1 MKDAMTRDSRLQT
14 GSMMLL
20 VFVAALALRIPVAM
34 WLPEQVIWP
43 DGARYERVALNL
55 LEGSGFGDMVDNRRS
70 VPTQPLLIAGVYS
83 VFGKSYLALRLVSA
97 VIGAISCVVGFLLAR
112 SLFGATVGVLAGL
125 TVAVYPHLVYLN
137 ALFEFPQTLGILF
150 MTTFLWLLYRFY
162 EQRKLST
169 LFMGSVMLGA
179 TVLTLPTLLLFV
191 PVFVLL
197 ALKRD
202 ADWRRNLSYVAVA
215 AMGVVIT
222 VGAWAWRNYAAYDHV
237 ILVNAASGVN
247 FWAANNEA
255 YARWGKEGSVPMCT
269 GPHGVTSYC
278 LEHRQI
284 RQELLARNLTDTEY
298 ALAEERA
305 AWEHGLRFVR
315 ESPGRFIELSFT
327 RFLRLWSPW
336 PDAVH
341 TGPAR
346 GGSQR
351 NAISAIAYIPLAL
364 LALAGLI
371 LSART
376 HARKLIPLYLLVAVF
391 VAPFAVFLP
400 TMRYRFPIDFLLA
413 IFAAIPLAHLWRLAV
428 NARLR
433 RTTNAKTIE
442 LA

>member
-1 MKDAMTRDSRLQT
+1 MSGASRRKT
-14 GSMMLL
+14 GTMMLL

-55 LEGSGFGDMVDNRRS
+55 LDGKGFGGMVENRRS

-83 VFGKSYLALRLVSA
+83 VFGKSYLALRVVSA
-97 VIGAISCVVGFLLAR
+97 LIGAISCVVGFLLAR

-125 TVAVYPHLVYLN
+125 TVAAYPHLVYLN
-137 ALFEFPQTLGILF
+137 ALFEYPQTLGILF
-150 MTTFLWLLYRFY
+150 MTTFLLLLYRFN
-162 EQRKLST
+162 EHRKLST
-169 LFMGSVMLGA
+169 LFMASVLLGA
-179 TVLTLPTLLLFV
+179 TILTLPTLLLFV

-197 ALKRD
+197 TLKRD

-215 AMGVVIT
+215 VMGVVIT
-222 VGAWAWRNYAAYDHV
+222 VGSWAWRNYEAYDHV

-278 LEHRQI
+278 LEHRQLSKEL
-284 RQELLARNLTDTEY
+284 RQRNLTDTEY
-298 ALAEERA
+298 VLAEESA
-305 AWEHGLRFVR
+305 AWEHGMQFAR
-315 ESPGRFIELSFT
+315 ESPGRFIQLGFMK
-327 RFLRLWSPW
+327 FLRLWSPW

-351 NAISAIAYIPLAL
+351 NALSAVSYIPLAL
-364 LALAGLI
+364 LALVGLI

-376 HARKLIPLYLLVAVF
+376 HWRKLIPIYLLVAVF

-400 TMRYRFPIDFLLA
+400 TMRYRLPIDFLLG
-413 IFAAIPLAHLWRLAV
+413 IFAAIPLAYLWRLAV
-428 NARLR
+428 EARLR
-433 RTTNAKTIE
+433 RTPNAGTIGQR
-442 LA
+442 A

>member
-1 MKDAMTRDSRLQT
+1 MTGDSRRKT
-14 GSMMLL
+14 GRMMLL
-20 VFVAALALRIPVAM
+20 VFVAALALRIPVAL

-43 DGARYERVALNL
+43 DGARYERVALHL
-55 LEGSGFGDMVDNRRS
+55 LEGTGFGDIVENRRS
-70 VPTQPLLIAGVYS
+70 VPTQALLIAAVYS

-97 VIGAISCVVGFLLAR
+97 VIGAMSCVVGFLLAR

-125 TVAVYPHLVYLN
+125 TVAAYPHLVYLN
-137 ALFEFPQTLGILF
+137 ALFEYPQTLGILF
-150 MTTFLWLLYRFY
+150 MTTFLWLLYRFN
-162 EQRKLST
+162 EHRKLST
-169 LFMGSVMLGA
+169 LFMASVLLGA
-179 TVLTLPTLLLFV
+179 TILTLPTLLLFV

-197 ALKRD
+197 TLKRD

-215 AMGVVIT
+215 IVGVAIT
-222 VGAWAWRNYAAYDHV
+222 VGSWAYRNYAAYDHV

-255 YARWGKEGSVPMCT
+255 YARWGKEGSVPVCT

-278 LEHRQI
+278 LEHRQLQKEL
-284 RQELLARNLTDTEY
+284 RQRNLTDVDY

-315 ESPGRFIELSFT
+315 ESPERFVELGFSK
-327 RFLRLWSPW
+327 FLRLWSPW

-351 NAISAIAYIPLAL
+351 NAISAATYIPLVL
-364 LALAGLI
+364 LALVGLI

-376 HARKLIPLYLLVAVF
+376 HARKLIPIYLLVAVF

-400 TMRYRFPIDFLLA
+400 TMRYRLPIDFLLG
-413 IFAAIPLAHLWRLAV
+413 IFAAIPLARLWRLAV
-428 NARLR
+428 EARLR
-433 RTTNAKTIE
+433 RTPNAGTVE
-442 LA
+442 SAGLG

>member
-1 MKDAMTRDSRLQT
+1 MTVDSRRQT
-14 GSMMLL
+14 GRMMLL
-20 VFVAALALRIPVAM
+20 VFVAALALRIPVAI
-34 WLPEQVIWP
+34 WLPEEVIWS

-55 LEGSGFGDMVDNRRS
+55 LEGKGFGDIVENRRS
-70 VPTQPLLIAGVYS
+70 VPTQPLLIAAVYS

-97 VIGAISCVVGFLLAR
+97 VIGALSCVVGFLLAR

-125 TVAVYPHLVYLN
+125 TVAAYPHLVYLS
-137 ALFEFPQTLGILF
+137 ALFEYPQALGILF
-150 MTTFLWLLYRFY
+150 MTTFLLLLYRFN
-162 EQRKLST
+162 EHRRLST
-169 LFMGSVMLGA
+169 LFMASVLLGA
-179 TVLTLPTLLLFV
+179 TILSLPTLLLFV

-197 ALKRD
+197 TLKRD
-202 ADWRRNLSYVAVA
+202 ADWRRNLSYVAA
-215 AMGVVIT
+215 AIAGLVIT
-222 VGAWAWRNYAAYDHV
+222 VGSWALRNYAAYDQV
-237 ILVNAASGVN
+237 VLVNAASGVN

-284 RQELLARNLTDTEY
+284 RQELLARNLTNTEY

-315 ESPGRFIELSFT
+315 ESPGRFVKLSFS

-346 GGSQR
+346 GGSNR
-351 NAISAIAYIPLAL
+351 NAISAASYIPLAL
-364 LALAGLI
+364 LALVGLF

-376 HARKLIPLYLLVAVF
+376 HARKLIPIYLLVAVF
-391 VAPFAVFLP
+391 VAPFAAFLP
-400 TMRYRFPIDFLLA
+400 TMRYRLPIDFLLG
-413 IFAAIPLAHLWRLAV
+413 IFAAIPLAHLWRLV
-428 NARLR
+428 VDARLR
-433 RTTNAKTIE
+433 RTPNAKTIE